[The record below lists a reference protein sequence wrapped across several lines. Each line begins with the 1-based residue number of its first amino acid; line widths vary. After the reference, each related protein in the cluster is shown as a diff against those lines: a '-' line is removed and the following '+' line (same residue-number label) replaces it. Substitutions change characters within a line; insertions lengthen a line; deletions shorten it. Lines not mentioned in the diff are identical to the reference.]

1 MRQPASGG
9 NAFAGLLRVGHALAQ
24 APWFGRGG
32 AALNCVATARLCWN
46 RGCDRVFNHAGVAMV
61 GDFAMKMTRLLA
73 VLALAA
79 LAPIDASPAVAETNC
94 RPWCVHYSRGGINC
108 GFTSNE
114 QCMWTAQGSDVCLV
128 NPACLSQGSREGYDD
143 RRRR

>member
-1 MRQPASGG
+1 MFNSAWGWQ
-9 NAFAGLLRVGHALAQ
+9 
-24 APWFGRGG
+24 
-32 AALNCVATARLCWN
+32 RLE
-46 RGCDRVFNHAGVAMV
+46 VSQ
-61 GDFAMKMTRLLA
+61 MKITRPLLA
-73 VLALAA
+73 VLTLTV
-79 LAPIDASPAVAETNC
+79 LAPIGATPAAAQC